1 MSDWKGKV
9 TCTSTALRSDWSQPV
24 REEAIPMI
32 AKREGWMTW
41 EGPHGRDLTM
51 IPCGPGHLRR
61 YPIPGHWDPRHEWAQ
76 YQSDIGLLR
85 QLNSTSS
92 PVAVVVAAGYDPI
105 GTGDRK
111 WGGKLLFAMAF
122 HAIYYLL
129 IDHIA
134 LRAKP
139 APNFS
144 AVDAIKGGC
153 LKEFIIK
160 GGERDWPQPNHGSSS
175 YGLLHDSY
183 GFIRIHSQVSG

>member
-1 MSDWKGKV
+1 
-9 TCTSTALRSDWSQPV
+9 
-24 REEAIPMI
+24 
-32 AKREGWMTW
+32 MTW

-76 YQSDIGLLR
+76 YQSHIGLSR

-129 IDHIA
+129 IDDIA

-139 APNFS
+139 APNSS
-144 AVDAIKGGC
+144 AMDAIKGGC
-153 LKEFIIK
+153 LREFIIK
-160 GGERDWPQPNHGSSS
+160 GGERKIDPNRITDRHHMGCSTIATVLFEYIVKSVVRKFASIPDSSQLPRGGWMVLFFNLS
-175 YGLLHDSY
+175 AEFYRKQT
-183 GFIRIHSQVSG
+183 I